1 MNSRPIAVYDKTDS
15 EALCQIIVD
24 AVQNKKARNVVALNL
39 TKVEDAMADYFVI
52 CHGDSTPQ
60 VRGIVDEVMKKVKEQ
75 TGDVIHQP
83 EGYQELDWVLLDY
96 FNVVLH
102 VFLRDN
108 REVYQLEELWS
119 DAEIREYEFID

>member
-1 MNSRPIAVYDKTDS
+1 MNSQPIAVYDKTGSD
-15 EALCQIIVD
+15 ALCEIIVE
-24 AVQNKKARNVVALNL
+24 AVQNKKARKVVSLNL
-39 TKVEDAMADYFVI
+39 TKVDDAMADYFVI

-60 VRGIVDEVMKKVKEQ
+60 VRGIVDEVMRKVKEV
-75 TGDVIHQP
+75 TGEVVHQP

-96 FNVVLH
+96 FNVVVH

-119 DAEIREYEFID
+119 DADIEEYEFID